1 MMTFKQWLK
10 HRDQN
15 PQPTQ
20 PTVPNAL
27 ETGLIDQLGL
37 ETYQRRKRPTG

>member
-10 HRDQN
+10 HREQN

-20 PTVPNAL
+20 QVPVHPAQL
-27 ETGLIDQLGL
+27 TGI
-37 ETYQRRKRPTG
+37 

>member
-10 HRDQN
+10 HREQN

-20 PTVPNAL
+20 PVPTQPTQL
-27 ETGLIDQLGL
+27 TGI
-37 ETYQRRKRPTG
+37 

>member
-10 HRDQN
+10 HREQS

-20 PTVPNAL
+20 QPVPTSQKGG
-27 ETGLIDQLGL
+27 TSDQLKL
-37 ETYQRRKRPTG
+37 ETYHSRKRPAG

>member
-10 HRDQN
+10 HREQN

-20 PTVPNAL
+20 SPVPTPR
-27 ETGLIDQLGL
+27 ETGLNAQLRL
-37 ETYQRRKRPTG
+37 ETYQKRIRPAG

>member
-20 PTVPNAL
+20 SPVPNGR
-27 ETGLIDQLGL
+27 ETGLDPQLKL